1 MKQVLTEYDSMVAV
15 THGLF
20 LTVFFKDML
29 NLNIQNVGDGG
40 YVLTEIKDQKF
51 TVVKMDGIVLE

>member
-1 MKQVLTEYDSMVAV
+1 MVAV

-20 LTVFFKDML
+20 LKVFFKDML